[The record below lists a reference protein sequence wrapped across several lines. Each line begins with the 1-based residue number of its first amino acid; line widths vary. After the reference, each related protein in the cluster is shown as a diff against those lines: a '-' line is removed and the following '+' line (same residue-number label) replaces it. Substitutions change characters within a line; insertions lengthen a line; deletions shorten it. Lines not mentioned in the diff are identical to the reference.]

1 MFSFDKLITPRII
14 SSLYAICFVLLVL
27 LAVVVL
33 WNGNLGG
40 AIVVG
45 LCALF
50 CRIFF
55 ELMILKFKSVEY
67 LRRICEKL
75 EGE

>member
-40 AIVVG
+40 AIAIG